1 MTLGLKFIS
10 CLNRKLFNLKK
21 TSSCNKCI
29 LVRLWVNVFVSEGWV
44 QGEITIHY
52 NSMLIS

>member
-1 MTLGLKFIS
+1 MTLGLKFVL

-21 TSSCNKCI
+21 TSSCNKYV

-52 NSMLIS
+52 NSMLIL